1 MPAEISARSVA
12 TGARMRCASAA
23 AESVWYYM
31 VLYYMVLLRYF
42 GICRRRVAASQVYV
56 DALLAPRQAALAHP
70 AFALTS
76 QRRLASA
83 PWIARERPADRD
95 GADGSR
101 VDRHEAIGDACT
113 APQAALGPRC

>member
-56 DALLAPRQAALAHP
+56 DALLAPR
-70 AFALTS
+70 
-76 QRRLASA
+76 
-83 PWIARERPADRD
+83 RPALDSHFLL
-95 GADGSR
+95 SR
-101 VDRHEAIGDACT
+101 LSALLCKARPGTPREPKGVGDA
-113 APQAALGPRC
+113 P

>member
-56 DALLAPRQAALAHP
+56 GALLASRRSALGRPVFALPPARRYSAKRALARRASLRGSGTRRREARVP
-70 AFALTS
+70 AETARRREGQPLT
-76 QRRLASA
+76 
-83 PWIARERPADRD
+83 
-95 GADGSR
+95 
-101 VDRHEAIGDACT
+101 
-113 APQAALGPRC
+113 